1 MTKFEK
7 TLSLTAA
14 LTTAL
19 SLAAAAHADDM
30 NKNTD
35 QAMEKCFGVAMAGK
49 NDCGGKYS
57 KHACA
62 GTSTVDKDPNDWKYV
77 DKGTCE
83 KMGGKLKAAAE
94 LEKEMKKKS

>member
-1 MTKFEK
+1 MK
-7 TLSLTAA
+7 TETSTSN
-14 LTTAL
+14 
-19 SLAAAAHADDM
+19 SLAQAAIAGLLALGLSAPSGAAFAAAD
-30 NKNTD
+30 K
-35 QAMEKCFGVAMAGK
+35 EKCFGVAMAGK

-77 DKGTCE
+77 EKGSCE

-94 LEKEMKKKS
+94 LEMKKKG

>member
-1 MTKFEK
+1 MK
-7 TLSLTAA
+7 TETSTSNTLAQAAIAGLLALGLTASSGA
-14 LTTAL
+14 AF
-19 SLAAAAHADDM
+19 AAAE
-30 NKNTD
+30 K
-35 QAMEKCFGVAMAGK
+35 EKCYGVAMAGK

-77 DKGTCE
+77 EKGSCE

-94 LEKEMKKKS
+94 LEMMKKKG

>member
-1 MTKFEK
+1 MKSEN
-7 TLSLTAA
+7 TLAQAA
-14 LTTAL
+14 IAGLLAL
-19 SLAAAAHADDM
+19 GLSASSGAAFAAAD
-30 NKNTD
+30 K
-35 QAMEKCFGVAMAGK
+35 EKCYGVALAGK